1 MKLYKQTS
9 LHRWIRGIAGFVV
22 LVLGVN
28 ILKQPWHTILTIVG
42 LYFFITAIIGY
53 CPIKVPGTK

>member
-9 LHRWIRGIAGFVV
+9 LHRWIRGIVGFVV

-28 ILKQPWHTILTIVG
+28 ILKQPWHTALTVIG
-42 LYFFITAIIGY
+42 LYLFVTAIIGY
-53 CPIKVPGTK
+53 CPVKVPGTR